1 MRSTVPTVSFAVL
14 LSAQLDDQLARF
26 LLDEDGPANIA
37 WLRQGRDHEVVDALV
52 RRLDRLKLLITCSVV

>member
-14 LSAQLDDQLARF
+14 LTAQLDDQLVRF
-26 LLDEDGPANIA
+26 LLDEDGPAIIA